1 MTNTQEVKTE
11 KQILEEDQIQAQSIV
26 EKEGPL
32 KEMLVNYVGSV
43 MQPENGEVT
52 VEMVINT
59 LASEF
64 PEFLFVVAKENWI
77 RGYQQAMT
85 DVDQVEAE
93 RKLAEP
99 SSESEDGPKEEEKS

>member
-1 MTNTQEVKTE
+1 MQEAKTE
-11 KQILEEDQIQAQSIV
+11 KQIIEEDQAQAKSVVQ
-26 EKEGPL
+26 KEGPL

-52 VEMVINT
+52 VEMIINT

-77 RGYQQAMT
+77 RGYQQAMNDT
-85 DVDQVEAE
+85 EQVAAEASAADE
-93 RKLAEP
+93 TVKAAK
-99 SSESEDGPKEEEKS
+99 PKKTKKKKKE